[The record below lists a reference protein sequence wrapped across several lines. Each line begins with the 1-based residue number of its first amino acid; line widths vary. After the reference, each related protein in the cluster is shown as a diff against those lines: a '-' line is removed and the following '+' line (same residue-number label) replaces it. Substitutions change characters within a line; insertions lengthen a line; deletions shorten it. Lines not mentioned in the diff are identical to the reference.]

1 MVRRTPGASSIVD
14 EETFARQF
22 SAFTSGL
29 FDDWEAALWTNV
41 LVAGGAVL
49 ACLQLPP
56 KNYERMKP
64 VGGAAWLEFDLYGQ
78 RRRPCGEMPNR
89 FQCSFFLLCISHSP
103 RPIITGVL
111 CLIGPLD
118 SARTSEQYFRETLWP
133 TADVDLFVY
142 GLTRQEAQRK
152 MLSIL
157 TRLRRTIIGRL
168 GAENDVVFVKTVRS
182 NAPFGSHLRIEWCC

>member
-1 MVRRTPGASSIVD
+1 VVRRTPGASSIVD

-29 FDDWEAALWTNV
+29 FDDWEAALWANV

-64 VGGAAWLEFDLYGQ
+64 VGGAAWLEYDMYGQ
-78 RRRPCGEMPNR
+78 RRRPCGEKPNR

-103 RPIITGVL
+103 RSHSRL
-111 CLIGPLD
+111 
-118 SARTSEQYFRETLWP
+118 
-133 TADVDLFVY
+133 VY
-142 GLTRQEAQRK
+142 C
-152 MLSIL
+152 
-157 TRLRRTIIGRL
+157 
-168 GAENDVVFVKTVRS
+168 V
-182 NAPFGSHLRIEWCC
+182 